1 MISDT
6 TVRFWGDCRAAILP
20 ATLLR
25 NTALRNAPHLR
36 MDWRSMLHFIET
48 IGAGEG
54 NRTLVISLEGCCSTI
69 ELLPR
74 QESVRMVSDRSVRAT
89 LMTDH

>member
-54 NRTLVISLEGCCSTI
+54 NRTPRHQLGR
-69 ELLPR
+69 LLLYHFDPVLSIAR
-74 QESVRMVSDRSVRAT
+74 KLNACRHFLASVRS
-89 LMTDH
+89 